1 MPVREGLARL
11 EGVESISETCDRRA
25 GTGELRLRNGRL
37 IDPLTLGQ
45 QIRDIRVGARL
56 RALEATIEGTL
67 EPVDGKPHLRIPG
80 AKQSLALAPLTE
92 KVQMDAINKKPL
104 PLAAKEREAFSA
116 LAAKWNGKAT
126 PVRITGPLR
135 KPENSAGVILEVRE
149 FSFSRGRNPS

>member
-37 IDPLTLGQ
+37 IDPVTLGQ

-56 RALEATIEGTL
+56 RALEATIDGTL
-67 EPVDGKPHLRIPG
+67 DHIEGKPHLRMPG
-80 AKQSLALAPLTE
+80 TKQSLVLAPLTA

-104 PLAAKEREAFSA
+104 PLAGKEKEAFSA
-116 LAAKWNGKAT
+116 LSAKWNGKPT

-135 KPENSAGVILEVRE
+135 KPENGSSLILEVRE
-149 FSFSRGRNPS
+149 FSFSSRRTPL

>member
-37 IDPLTLGQ
+37 VDPVTLAQ

-56 RALEATIEGTL
+56 RGLEATIDGTL
-67 EPVDGKPHLRIPG
+67 EQVDGKPHLRIPG
-80 AKQSLALAPLTE
+80 SKQTLALAPLTQ

-104 PLAAKEREAFSA
+104 PLSAKEKEAFGA
-116 LAAKWNGKAT
+116 LAAKANGKAT
-126 PVRITGPLR
+126 RVRVTGPLR
-135 KPENSAGVILEVRE
+135 KPDNTSTLIFEVRD
-149 FSFSRGRNPS
+149 FAFPGS